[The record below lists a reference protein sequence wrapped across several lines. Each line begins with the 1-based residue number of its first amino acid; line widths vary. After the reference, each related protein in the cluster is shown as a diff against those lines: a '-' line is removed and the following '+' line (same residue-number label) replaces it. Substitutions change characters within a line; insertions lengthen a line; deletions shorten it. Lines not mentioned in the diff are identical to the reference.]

1 MDSITEGSQSPV
13 ISAPDQNLEQ
23 QLLSLAERSGVDGH
37 QLVSQLRS
45 YFRSDVEQYALQWM
59 GKKAAKQCALSST
72 RAKLEADHQASINWP
87 TTQNVFVEG
96 DNLEALKLLKKSYH
110 QAVKMIYIDPPY
122 NTGQEFTYQDKFSE
136 NLRDYLAH
144 TNQVSRQ
151 GEWLTSEIEASGRYH
166 SNWLSMIY
174 PRLEVAKHLLR
185 LDGVILVHIDENES
199 HHLRLV
205 MNEIYGE
212 ENFLG
217 EICWDK
223 GNPKGDAIAI
233 AYQHESILVYAR
245 DISIF
250 KQQCRLVKPKDNA
263 EKMLNKAR
271 QLCGKIGKQIIPP
284 DLKQANSK
292 YALDLNLEDYRQTYE
307 LGHARA
313 DFRQWV
319 RAQSYLS
326 GGEAA
331 YNKLDKEGEVYR
343 TVSMAWP
350 NKKQAPD
357 NYFIPLIHPKTNKPC
372 PVPARGWRNPPETM
386 AKLLAQGKIVF
397 GEDESRQPERKY
409 LLKDNMYENVPSIL
423 KYAGSDDR
431 LLKSLGIQFDN
442 PKPVELVHK
451 LISYFTQPND
461 MVLDF
466 FAGSGTTGHAV
477 LKFDALQARHFILVQ
492 RAETTA
498 NGEVIS
504 NITKQRL
511 YQSEN
516 IQQQGVKVFKLV
528 GNRDGLS

>member
-1 MDSITEGSQSPV
+1 M
-13 ISAPDQNLEQ
+13 
-23 QLLSLAERSGVDGH
+23 
-37 QLVSQLRS
+37 
-45 YFRSDVEQYALQWM
+45 
-59 GKKAAKQCALSST
+59 
-72 RAKLEADHQASINWP
+72 
-87 TTQNVFVEG
+87 
-96 DNLEALKLLKKSYH
+96 
-110 QAVKMIYIDPPY
+110 
-122 NTGQEFTYQDKFSE
+122 
-136 NLRDYLAH
+136 
-144 TNQVSRQ
+144 
-151 GEWLTSEIEASGRYH
+151 
-166 SNWLSMIY
+166 
-174 PRLEVAKHLLR
+174 
-185 LDGVILVHIDENES
+185 
-199 HHLRLV
+199 
-205 MNEIYGE
+205 
-212 ENFLG
+212 
-217 EICWDK
+217 
-223 GNPKGDAIAI
+223 
-233 AYQHESILVYAR
+233 
-245 DISIF
+245 
-250 KQQCRLVKPKDNA
+250 
-263 EKMLNKAR
+263 
-271 QLCGKIGKQIIPP
+271 
-284 DLKQANSK
+284 
-292 YALDLNLEDYRQTYE
+292 
-307 LGHARA
+307 
-313 DFRQWV
+313 

-350 NKKQAPD
+350 SKKQAPD

-372 PVPARGWRNPPETM
+372 PVPERGWRNPPETM

-498 NGEVIS
+498 NEEVIS

-511 YQSEN
+511 YKSEN

-528 GNRDGLS
+528 EEN